1 VSNSVQF
8 DQNGR
13 PMSDVDH
20 QHLNRSI
27 SNEGRP
33 AAHGAAGA
41 VRVNQSGFASFNTG
55 AGFGAQAGVNGTQ
68 VQLKADQGTVKVAG
82 FEVTPETEATLRKQA
97 PELFVPEEEK
107 QAKVVEAQKSA
118 ADEEAERAEINR
130 YKDDAVEGVAMHIS
144 NDVDF
149 GDQTRLLW
157 ELHSTGNVSD
167 ATLNRVADQLHL
179 SVGETVDALN
189 AISTHSSLQLA
200 ALCGAAGVDA
210 SAFSQWMKQDH
221 STAMFKA
228 VQVATQERDIQRA
241 WGSHIAAFKARG
253 GVR

>member
-1 VSNSVQF
+1 
-8 DQNGR
+8 
-13 PMSDVDH
+13 
-20 QHLNRSI
+20 
-27 SNEGRP
+27 
-33 AAHGAAGA
+33 
-41 VRVNQSGFASFNTG
+41 
-55 AGFGAQAGVNGTQ
+55 
-68 VQLKADQGTVKVAG
+68 
-82 FEVTPETEATLRKQA
+82 VTPETEATLRKQA
-97 PELFVPEEEK
+97 PDLFVAPEVRAAEA
-107 QAKVVEAQKSA
+107 AKVAGNAK
-118 ADEEAERAEINR
+118 DEEATRPELNR
-130 YKDDAVEGVAMHIS
+130 YRDDAVEGVAMHIS

-157 ELHSTGNVSD
+157 ELHSTGQVTE

-179 SVGETVDALN
+179 SVGETVEALN

-210 SAFSQWMKQDH
+210 QAFSAWMKQDH